1 MLTHENVPNG
11 ESVQELVESE
21 ILALLL
27 DRDDDEEEKEEISVS
42 PDSSLHGLGLN
53 SLMLAQLLVFL
64 EAELGVDPFGDDL
77 SIADMRTVQDLIS
90 AYERALQAAEAA

>member
-27 DRDDDEEEKEEISVS
+27 DRDDEEEEISVS